1 MYCHVGM
8 RWGSWVSAGRKGRRR
23 RGGKGARPGSS
34 AKERFQSFVRQR
46 GVDANDCG
54 FLPMGIFSPCGG
66 GFGWFGFGRLGTRVA
81 AGHSRSSYTW
91 RRARAPHPSRSWDR
105 RGPPRG
111 PPPRT
116 PWPFAWTSSFTRL
129 CTAVVDDGGAARV
142 SPARVGAVRRGCAR
156 VSPLGRDA
164 GLLLELRTVV
174 DCFRSGRWGRAG
186 VRSGRRV
193 TCVGRK
199 KDTRR
204 VQHNTR
210 PAKRPVRAGRGTTR
224 PELGPGDDRRVI
236 DVARRPCP
244 HRHRERRGVPVA
256 RARPPVAPCRSEK
269 SRIWLHKAE
278 TARTRSLPLIRPGAP
293 RATFTAVGRG
303 GRTRLRVYTL
313 RRRPLLDLRRRLWPL
328 PPGLPGA
335 TSGGRASG

>member
-1 MYCHVGM
+1 MGSGVPGRVSPPGTHVLLILGVE
-8 RWGSWVSAGRKGRRR
+8 RVHHIR
-23 RGGKGARPGSS
+23 RG
-34 AKERFQSFVRQR
+34 
-46 GVDANDCG
+46 
-54 FLPMGIFSPCGG
+54 LGIVAALLEALHRV
-66 GFGWFGFGRLGTRVA
+66 RLGLLH
-81 AGHSRSSYTW
+81 GHL
-91 RRARAPHPSRSWDR
+91 PS
-105 RGPPRG
+105 
-111 PPPRT
+111 
-116 PWPFAWTSSFTRL
+116 RL

>member
-1 MYCHVGM
+1 MGVG
-8 RWGSWVSAGRKGRRR
+8 
-23 RGGKGARPGSS
+23 
-34 AKERFQSFVRQR
+34 
-46 GVDANDCG
+46 GV
-54 FLPMGIFSPCGG
+54 
-66 GFGWFGFGRLGTRVA
+66 GTRVA

-105 RGPPRG
+105 RRPPRG

-236 DVARRPCP
+236 DVARRPRP

-269 SRIWLHKAE
+269 SRIWLHSGDCTHPLASVDSPWR
-278 TARTRSLPLIRPGAP
+278 TARDLYCGRSRRANTAEGLYPSASATSRPAP
-293 RATFTAVGRG
+293 SPMAPAA
-303 GRTRLRVYTL
+303 
-313 RRRPLLDLRRRLWPL
+313 
-328 PPGLPGA
+328 GLPGA

>member
-1 MYCHVGM
+1 
-8 RWGSWVSAGRKGRRR
+8 
-23 RGGKGARPGSS
+23 
-34 AKERFQSFVRQR
+34 
-46 GVDANDCG
+46 
-54 FLPMGIFSPCGG
+54 
-66 GFGWFGFGRLGTRVA
+66 
-81 AGHSRSSYTW
+81 
-91 RRARAPHPSRSWDR
+91 
-105 RGPPRG
+105 
-111 PPPRT
+111 
-116 PWPFAWTSSFTRL
+116 
-129 CTAVVDDGGAARV
+129 
-142 SPARVGAVRRGCAR
+142 
-156 VSPLGRDA
+156 
-164 GLLLELRTVV
+164 
-174 DCFRSGRWGRAG
+174 
-186 VRSGRRV
+186 V

-236 DVARRPCP
+236 DVAQRPCP

-328 PPGLPGA
+328 PRVFRALPPVEELRGS
-335 TSGGRASG
+335 TGEQFSVLNSLMRRFKTQGRPALRSRLLITHDKP